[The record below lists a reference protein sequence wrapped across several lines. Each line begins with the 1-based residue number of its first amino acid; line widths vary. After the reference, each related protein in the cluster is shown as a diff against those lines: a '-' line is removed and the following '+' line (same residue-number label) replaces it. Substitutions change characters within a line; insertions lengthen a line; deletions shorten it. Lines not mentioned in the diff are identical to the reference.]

1 MNNESKRKL
10 EAKILGLM
18 SSMVITGGDMPYGLG
33 NYKELRE
40 PRYKEKT
47 DTGVFIIKYKTTYYH
62 LSCNNGVEWLSKD
75 KATRFYSYRVAK
87 EKANKHGARVV
98 KVG

>member
-1 MNNESKRKL
+1 MNNEPKRKL

-18 SSMVITGGDMPYGLG
+18 STMATMGVDMPYGLG

-47 DTGVFIIKYKTTYYH
+47 DTGVFIIKYKKKYNY
-62 LSCNNGVEWLSKD
+62 L
-75 KATRFYSYRVAK
+75 
-87 EKANKHGARVV
+87 
-98 KVG
+98 

>member
-1 MNNESKRKL
+1 MNNEPKRNL
-10 EAKILGLM
+10 QNKIVGLFSTM
-18 SSMVITGGDMPYGLG
+18 ATIGGDMPYGLG